1 MTSPGSPEIF
11 EPYAITRPTRSLL
24 WYYVLVSFAAGPFFP
39 VLLIPLCFKYETLR
53 YKFDE
58 KGVSMSWGI
67 LFRRE
72 TLLTYRRIQDIHL
85 TRNILQR
92 WMGLASVAIQTASG
106 NAGAEMTIE
115 GILEAEPL
123 RDFLYAQMRGAR
135 GLSDAPRA
143 TAITSGAETHPAAA
157 LSTASPD
164 ELLTVLSDIRDALA
178 RLAARKDGAS

>member
-1 MTSPGSPEIF
+1 MTLESDRVF
-11 EPYAITRPTRSLL
+11 EPYEITRPTKSLL

-39 VLLIPLCFKYETLR
+39 ILLAPLFFKYETLR
-53 YKFDE
+53 YKFDQ

-72 TLLTYRRIQDIHL
+72 TVLTYRRIQDIHL

-135 GLSDAPRA
+135 GHHDAPRA
-143 TAITSGAETHPAAA
+143 VVTAEAV
-157 LSTASPD
+157 ASPLVASSAGAASGD
-164 ELLTVLSDIRDALA
+164 ELLAVLSDIRDALA
-178 RLAARKDGAS
+178 RLAASKGGSP